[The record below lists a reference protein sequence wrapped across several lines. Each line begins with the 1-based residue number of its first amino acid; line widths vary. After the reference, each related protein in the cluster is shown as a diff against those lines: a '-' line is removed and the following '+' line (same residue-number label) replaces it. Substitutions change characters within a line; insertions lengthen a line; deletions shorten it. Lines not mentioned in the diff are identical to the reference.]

1 MLDYDLAIRQDEPA
15 AITEQSNREQK
26 AAYDRWEKANRL
38 SLMLVKNTIHLSIRG
53 AILDSDKV
61 KEYLKSVEDH
71 FKGSSKALASNLML
85 QMLTLKYDG
94 SSGVRE
100 HIMKMTDMANKLK
113 SLEMEVSDNFLVH
126 FIMTS
131 LPARFDTFKVNYN
144 AMKDKWSTSDLISM
158 CVQEEEH
165 LKLAQPESIHLTTTA
180 NSKKRKGRSG
190 NSGNKNANKVPK
202 TNPGAV
208 ASSSNPLSDKL
219 HCKFCRANGHTQ
231 KNCPKFKEWLAKKG
245 IPNNPEATKGPKKA

>member
-15 AITEQSNREQK
+15 AITEQSTREQK

-53 AILDSDKV
+53 AIPNSDKV

-158 CVQEEEH
+158 CVQEEER
-165 LKLAQPESIHLTTTA
+165 LKLA
-180 NSKKRKGRSG
+180 
-190 NSGNKNANKVPK
+190 
-202 TNPGAV
+202 
-208 ASSSNPLSDKL
+208 
-219 HCKFCRANGHTQ
+219 
-231 KNCPKFKEWLAKKG
+231 
-245 IPNNPEATKGPKKA
+245 